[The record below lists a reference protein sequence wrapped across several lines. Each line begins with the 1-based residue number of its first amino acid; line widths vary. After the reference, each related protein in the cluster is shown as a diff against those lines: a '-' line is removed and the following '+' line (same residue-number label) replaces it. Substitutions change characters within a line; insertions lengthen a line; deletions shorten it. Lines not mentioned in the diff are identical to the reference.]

1 MSVNP
6 SRPDDGSESPAIT
19 IAEHAFDGLAFRR
32 TMGHL
37 ATGVTLVT
45 TRTGERIHGMTAN
58 AVTSVSLDPP
68 LILICLDRR
77 SRMAQYVEES
87 GRFGVNLLDER
98 QAPISRY
105 FARSWH
111 SPQPPAHHFEEWA
124 GVPFLD
130 GSLGALSCRT
140 TQIIDGGDHLVVMA
154 RVAGI
159 RVDNPTG
166 TPLIYYRGTYAALAE
181 RVAGPAEYPEL
192 LAPSHF
198 QVYYRDW
205 EPEDEARQGPGPF
218 VPGPSW

>member
-1 MSVNP
+1 MSPNP
-6 SRPDDGSESPAIT
+6 RIPEIGHEAAGSTAGDHP
-19 IAEHAFDGLAFRR
+19 FDGLAFRR
-32 TMGHL
+32 TLGHL

-45 TRTGERIHGMTAN
+45 TRAAERIHGMTAN

-77 SRMAQYVEES
+77 ARMAKFIEES
-87 GRFGVNLLDER
+87 GRFGINLLGEQ

-111 SPQPPAHHFEEWA
+111 SPQPPEHQFEEWA
-124 GVPFLD
+124 GVPYLA

-140 TQIIDGGDHLVVMA
+140 TQLIDGGDHLVIMA

-166 TPLIYYRGTYAALAE
+166 APLLYYRGKYAALTE
-181 RVAGPAEYPEL
+181 RIAGPAESPEL
-192 LAPSHF
+192 QATSHF
-198 QVYYRDW
+198 QIFYRDW
-205 EPEDEARQGPGPF
+205 EPEDEARQGPSS
-218 VPGPSW
+218 PGTSW

>member
-1 MSVNP
+1 MS
-6 SRPDDGSESPAIT
+6 PDPRTPETGQTSTVADAT
-19 IAEHAFDGLAFRR
+19 EHPFDGLAFRR
-32 TMGHL
+32 TLGHL

-45 TRTGERIHGMTAN
+45 TRTVDRIHGMTAN

-77 SRMAQYVEES
+77 ARMARYIEET

-105 FARSWH
+105 FARSWN
-111 SPQPPAHHFEEWA
+111 SPQPPEHQFEEWA
-124 GVPFLD
+124 GVPYLA

-140 TQIIDGGDHLVVMA
+140 TQVIEGGDHLVVIA

-166 TPLIYYRGTYAALAE
+166 APLLFYRGKYAALTE
-181 RVAGPAEYPEL
+181 RISGPAESPEL
-192 LAPSHF
+192 QTASHF

-205 EPEDEARQGPGPF
+205 EPEDEARQGPSS
-218 VPGPSW
+218 PGSHG

>member
-1 MSVNP
+1 MSLNP
-6 SRPDDGSESPAIT
+6 HRLDNGQESPVIT
-19 IAEHAFDGLAFRR
+19 TAEHAFDGLAFRR

-45 TRTGERIHGMTAN
+45 TRTAERIHGMTAN

-77 SRMAQYVEES
+77 SRMAQYVGET

-105 FARSWH
+105 FARSWK
-111 SPQPPAHHFEEWA
+111 SPQPPAHRFEEWA
-124 GVPFLD
+124 GVPFLA

-140 TQIIDGGDHLVVMA
+140 TQVVEGGDHLVVIA

-166 TPLIYYRGTYAALAE
+166 TPLIYYRGTYGALVE
-181 RVAGPAEYPEL
+181 RVAGPAESPEL
-192 LAPSHF
+192 MAPSHF
-198 QVYYRDW
+198 QVYYREW
-205 EPEDEARQGPGPF
+205 EPEDEARQGPSSNVSGPF
-218 VPGPSW
+218 W